1 MITNPILDESQKNRP
16 DPIYPNF
23 LIKKWL
29 LQNIGWAF
37 FIWACVFSYLF
48 FLISTE
54 RAVLWTVLSLLITY
68 AGLTIP
74 FYPFMK
80 WYYNKYTENHW
91 WILGEKKLFV
101 NRGVFTSHLARIDYE
116 RIQNVNLVQ
125 SFLEKILGFYRIQIE
140 TAGSSTQT
148 SEGRLVG
155 MQNPE
160 EMVRAITEK
169 TSVHDIVEK
178 ISENTSNYGGIV
190 FENNNLAFDQFIAY
204 VLSKLQ
210 ESGKMK
216 SKIKELRKK
225 KNLTQAELADKCN
238 VTRQTIIYLEQGKYV
253 PSLTLAMQLAKILGV
268 IIEEIFELEDSDINK
283 KRGKMDE

>member
-1 MITNPILDESQKNRP
+1 MITNPILDETQKNRP
-16 DPIYPNF
+16 DPMYPDF
-23 LIKKWL
+23 LMKKWL
-29 LQNIGWAF
+29 FISIWWAL
-37 FIWACVFSYLF
+37 FIWACVFSYIF
-48 FLISTE
+48 FLTLTE
-54 RAVLWTVLSLLITY
+54 GAILWTILSLPITY
-68 AGLTIP
+68 IGITLP

-80 WYYNKYTENHW
+80 WYNRKFVENHW
-91 WILGEKKLFV
+91 WVLGEKKLFV
-101 NRGVFTSHLARIDYE
+101 KRGVFTSHLARIDYE

-125 SFLEKILGFYRIQIE
+125 SFLEKMLGFYRIQIE
-140 TAGSSTQT
+140 TAGSSAQT
-148 SEGRLVG
+148 SEGRLMG
-155 MQNPE
+155 LKNPE

-178 ISENTSNYGGIV
+178 ISENTSKYGGIV

-283 KRGKMDE
+283 KRGKMD